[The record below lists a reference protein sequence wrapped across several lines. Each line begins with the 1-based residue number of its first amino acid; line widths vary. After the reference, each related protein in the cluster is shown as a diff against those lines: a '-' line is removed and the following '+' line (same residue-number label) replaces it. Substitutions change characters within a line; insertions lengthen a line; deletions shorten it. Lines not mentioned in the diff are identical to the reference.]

1 MDDLLSEKEQ
11 IEQMRSWWSE
21 NGGYVIGGL
30 GLGIAVLA
38 GYNYYENSKLEAQLE
53 GSAMY
58 ESLTMHVVSGSL
70 EEAEVVA
77 SDLGA
82 KYADTSY
89 AAQAKLAMARLY
101 MDKNRDQDAIDAL
114 AELLAS
120 SADEEVKHVARV
132 RLARLLAYQGKS
144 QEVVDL
150 LEEQDSEA
158 FAAIYN
164 ELLGD
169 AYHDLGRIEDAQAA
183 YERVLLD
190 PLASGTIDQRLVQWK
205 ALDLPEPSA
214 EEPTATEAA
223 TAEPAAEEPAAEEPA
238 AEEPAA
244 EEPAVEEPIDD
255 ETVEPSEAEE

>member
-11 IEQMRSWWSE
+11 LEQIRAWWSE
-21 NGGYVIGGL
+21 YGGYVIGGL

-38 GYNYYENSKLEAQLE
+38 GYNYYQDSKLEAQLE

-58 ESLTMHVVSGSL
+58 ESLTQHVVSGSL

-77 SDLGA
+77 SELGE

-101 MDKNRDQDAIDAL
+101 MDKNRDQDAVDAL
-114 AELLAS
+114 KELLATP
-120 SADEEVKHVARV
+120 ADEATKNVARV

-150 LEEQDSEA
+150 LEGQESEA

-169 AYHDLGRIEDAQAA
+169 AYYALGRIEDAQAA
-183 YERVLLD
+183 YQRVLLD
-190 PLASGTIDQRLVQWK
+190 PIAQATVDQQLVQWK
-205 ALDLPEPSA
+205 ALDLPEPV
-214 EEPTATEAA
+214 
-223 TAEPAAEEPAAEEPA
+223 AEEPAAAEPQTP
-238 AEEPAA
+238 ESMDESVDEPRGEDPAA
-244 EEPAVEEPIDD
+244 EEPAVD
-255 ETVEPSEAEE
+255 ETVEPSAAEE

>member
-11 IEQMRSWWSE
+11 IEQIRSWWSE
-21 NGGYVIGGL
+21 YGGYVIGGL

-38 GYNYYENSKLEAQLE
+38 GYNYYQSSKLEAQLE

-58 ESLTMHVVSGSL
+58 ESLTQHVVSGSL
-70 EEAEVVA
+70 EEAEIVA
-77 SDLGA
+77 DELGE

-101 MDKNRDQDAIDAL
+101 MDKNRDQDAIDVL
-114 AELLAS
+114 NELLANP
-120 SADEEVKHVARV
+120 ADEATSNVART

-150 LEEQDSEA
+150 LEGQESEA

-164 ELLGD
+164 DLLGD
-169 AYHDLGRIEDAQAA
+169 AYYALGRIEDARAA
-183 YERVLLD
+183 YQRVLLD
-190 PLASGTIDQRLVQWK
+190 PLAQATVDQQLVQWK
-205 ALDLPEPSA
+205 ALDLPEPV
-214 EEPTATEAA
+214 
-223 TAEPAAEEPAAEEPA
+223 AEEPAATDAEAPEPVDEPVGEESS

-244 EEPAVEEPIDD
+244 EEPAVD